1 MKDKLRFEKILKRDL
16 TRWLHCDDMSY
27 RVTTMILL
35 TKINNA
41 LVTVNCD
48 MIQSIE
54 ETPDAVITLSNGDK
68 IVVKERMIEIIEKIV
83 EYRRRI
89 RQMVETEYKR
99 QYGTE

>member
-1 MKDKLRFEKILKRDL
+1 
-16 TRWLHCDDMSY
+16 
-27 RVTTMILL
+27 MIVL

-41 LVTVNCD
+41 LVAVNCD
-48 MIQSIE
+48 MIQSID
-54 ETPDAVITLSNGDK
+54 ETADTVITLANHDK
-68 IVVKERMIEIIEKIV
+68 VVVKERTSEIIEKIV